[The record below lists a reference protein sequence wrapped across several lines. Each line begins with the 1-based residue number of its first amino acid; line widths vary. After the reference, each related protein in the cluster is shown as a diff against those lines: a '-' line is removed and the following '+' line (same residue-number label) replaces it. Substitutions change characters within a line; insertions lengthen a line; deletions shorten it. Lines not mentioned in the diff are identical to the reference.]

1 MKLPTDQLIQYLIS
15 NTLETLVMVII
26 TLIVSG
32 FIGLVLGIAL
42 YATRHGRFMENRLV
56 FGTVNL
62 LINIVRPVPF
72 VILVF
77 AIGPLTRLVVGT
89 TIGNEAAVFAMIFAA
104 SFFIARIVEQN
115 LVTINPGV
123 IEAAQAMGASNLTI
137 VRRVLLRESLAPL
150 ILGYTFIFIAIVDM
164 SAMVGTVGGGGLGN
178 FALVY
183 GYQRFNWTATY
194 AAVIVIIVLVQS
206 VQLLGNWLSKKAE
219 HA

>member
-42 YATRHGRFMENRLV
+42 YATRRGRFMENRLV
-56 FGTVNL
+56 FG
-62 LINIVRPVPF
+62 I